1 MKTTKTL
8 EQILDIIEAKGI
20 SIDNYEENG
29 KLCGYELDTY
39 TAGGVNQI
47 IFLDFRNEGQGAEN
61 ANDFIEEFNS
71 YVRNIDIDE
80 EIELNRQDQNY
91 KDNFTLRQSLDDFEK
106 WKAELEEIAE
116 EINK

>member
-8 EQILDIIEAKGI
+8 QQVLDIIEAKGI
-20 SIDNYEENG
+20 SIDNYEEDG
-29 KLCGYELDTY
+29 KLCGYELNTY

-47 IFLDFRNEGQGAEN
+47 IFLDFRNEQQDAEN
-61 ANDFIEEFNS
+61 VNDFIKEFNS

-80 EIELNRQDQNY
+80 EIEINRQDKSY

-106 WKAELEEIAE
+106 WKTELQEIVKQ
-116 EINK
+116 ISK

>member
-8 EQILDIIEAKGI
+8 QQILDIIEAKGI

-29 KLCGYELDTY
+29 KLWGYELDTY

-47 IFLDFRNEGQGAEN
+47 IFLDFRSEGQDAEN

-80 EIELNRQDQNY
+80 EIELNRQNQNY
-91 KDNFTLRQSLDDFEK
+91 KDNFTLRQSLDDFEE
-106 WKAELEEIAE
+106 WKSELKQIAE
-116 EINK
+116 ELNK

>member
-8 EQILDIIEAKGI
+8 QQILDIIEAKGI

-47 IFLDFRNEGQGAEN
+47 IFLDFRNEEQDAEN
-61 ANDFIEEFNS
+61 ANDFIDEFNS

-80 EIELNRQDQNY
+80 EIELNRQNQNY
-91 KDNFTLRQSLDDFEK
+91 KDNFTLRQSLDDFEE
-106 WKAELEEIAE
+106 WKSELKEIAE
-116 EINK
+116 ELNK

>member
-1 MKTTKTL
+1 MKTTRTL
-8 EQILDIIEAKGI
+8 QQILDIIEAKGI

-47 IFLDFRNEGQGAEN
+47 IFLDFRSEGKDVEN
-61 ANDFIEEFNS
+61 ANDLIDEFNS

-80 EIELNRQDQNY
+80 EIELNRQNQNY
-91 KDNFTLRQSLDDFEK
+91 KDNFTLRQSLDDFEE
-106 WKAELEEIAE
+106 WKAILEEIAE
-116 EINK
+116 ELKK

>member
-8 EQILDIIEAKGI
+8 QQILDIIEAKGI

-47 IFLDFRNEGQGAEN
+47 IFLDFRSEGQDAEN

-71 YVRNIDIDE
+71 YVNNIDTDY
-80 EIELNRQDQNY
+80 EIEVNRQNQNY
-91 KDNFTLRQSLDDFEK
+91 KDNFTLRQSLDDFEE
-106 WKAELEEIAE
+106 WKSELKEIAE
-116 EINK
+116 ELNK

>member
-8 EQILDIIEAKGI
+8 QQILDIIEAKGI

-47 IFLDFRNEGQGAEN
+47 IFLDFRNEQQDAEN
-61 ANDFIEEFNS
+61 VNDFIKEFNS

-80 EIELNRQDQNY
+80 EIEINRQDKSY

-106 WKAELEEIAE
+106 WKSELTEIAKQ
-116 EINK
+116 ISK